1 MALSRTAWRRP
12 AQGLTRS
19 AGRGAAVRVGG
30 GAAGN
35 GRRVGTGSGSSGIGG
50 GAGRIG
56 LVLALLF
63 VLGTAVGCGT
73 RLPASAF
80 TGQATAGDGGGAAF
94 VEGVSGTTIKV
105 GMIDSISS
113 PLGANAFSGPGYGAQ
128 AYFDA
133 LNAAGGVD
141 GRKVVVDQCDDAGS
155 GLGNMQCVHQLIDSD
170 QVFAFA
176 GNSIFDYAGAS
187 YVSAKDVPD
196 IGGEPI
202 DQAYD
207 QYPHLYSIYGS
218 DEPRDGTAGFNGTL
232 YSSTEIYAYFKEKL
246 GAHVAAVVEYNQPD
260 SISYGQM
267 EVAGLRAEGY
277 TVVTEQLDF
286 ALPNFAAAA
295 ADMKARGVQI
305 VFDAIDTTG
314 NGSLCTALDQAGVNL
329 IAKVTTPQ
337 SWDQTVSTD
346 YANAPKCRNVL
357 YATSDE
363 LSYEDTQ
370 YPVIAAFRAAMTKYF
385 PSRAPDLSMWE
396 LDGWASAQWL
406 TDAIRSCGSDVTRT
420 CVEGYMNRDTTYD
433 GDGLLIP
440 TSFIVARPGAT
451 TRACLNVARWQDSAD
466 GGHGGWVTQVSN
478 MEANCFTVPVLAYQ
492 AS

>member
-1 MALSRTAWRRP
+1 VR
-12 AQGLTRS
+12 
-19 AGRGAAVRVGG
+19 AGR
-30 GAAGN
+30 N
-35 GRRVGTGSGSSGIGG
+35 GRNAAAWLGC
-50 GAGRIG
+50 
-56 LVLALLF
+56 LALVF
-63 VLGTAVGCGT
+63 ALGTAAGCGT

-80 TGQATAGDGGGAAF
+80 TGQATAGDGGGAGSTY
-94 VEGVSGTTIKV
+94 VEGVSATTIKV

-155 GLGNMQCVHQLIDSD
+155 GLGNIQCVHQLIDSD

-187 YVSAKDVPD
+187 YVSSKDVPD

-218 DEPRDGTAGFNGTL
+218 DEPRNGTVGFDGTL
-232 YSSTEIYAYFKEKL
+232 YSSTEIYAYFKQKL

-267 EVAGLRAEGY
+267 EAAGLRAEGY

-286 ALPNFAAAA
+286 ALPDFAAAA
-295 ADMKARGVQI
+295 ADMKAHGVQV

-314 NGSLCTALDQAGVNL
+314 NGALCTALDQAGVNL
-329 IAKVTTPQ
+329 IAKVTTVQ
-337 SWDQTVSTD
+337 SWDQTVPTT

-363 LSYEDTQ
+363 LNYEDTQ
-370 YPVIAAFRAAMTKYF
+370 YPVIAAFRAAMAKYF

-406 TDAIRSCGSDVTRT
+406 TDALRSCSGGDVTRK
-420 CVEGYMNRDTTYD
+420 CVEAYMNSPQPYD
-433 GDGLLIP
+433 GHGLLIP
-440 TSFIVARPGAT
+440 TFFTVAKPGAT

-466 GGHGGWVTQVSN
+466 GGHGGWVTQVTN
-478 MEANCFTVPVLAYQ
+478 MDTNCFMVPVLAFK
-492 AS
+492 ASGSG

>member
-1 MALSRTAWRRP
+1 MR
-12 AQGLTRS
+12 
-19 AGRGAAVRVGG
+19 
-30 GAAGN
+30 
-35 GRRVGTGSGSSGIGG
+35 TGSGGRNGAGG
-50 GAGRIG
+50 GWRAEAAWLGCC
-56 LVLALLF
+56 LALVF
-63 VLGTAVGCGT
+63 VLGTAAGCGT

-80 TGQATAGDGGGAAF
+80 TGQATAGDGGGAGSAY
-94 VEGVSGTTIKV
+94 VEGVSATTIKV

-141 GRKVVVDQCDDAGS
+141 GRKVVVDQCDDAGG
-155 GLGNMQCVHQLIDSD
+155 GLGNIQCVHQLIDSD

-218 DEPRDGTAGFNGTL
+218 DEPRDGTVGFDGTL
-232 YSSTEIYAYFKEKL
+232 YSSTEIYAYFKQKL

-260 SISYGQM
+260 SINYGQM
-267 EVAGLRAEGY
+267 EAAGLRAEGY

-286 ALPNFAAAA
+286 ALPDFAAAA
-295 ADMKARGVQI
+295 ADMKAHGVQV

-314 NGSLCTALDQAGVNL
+314 NGALCTALDQAGVNL

-337 SWDQTVSTD
+337 SWDQTVPTT

-370 YPVIAAFRAAMTKYF
+370 YPVIAAFRAAMAKYF

-406 TDAIRSCGSDVTRT
+406 TDALRSCGSSDVTRK
-420 CVEGYMNRDTTYD
+420 CVEAYMNGPQLYD
-433 GDGLLIP
+433 GHGLLIP
-440 TSFIVARPGAT
+440 TSFTVAKPGAT
-451 TRACLNVARWQDSAD
+451 TRACLNLARWQDSAD
-466 GGHGGWVTQVSN
+466 GGHGGWVTQVAN
-478 MEANCFTVPVLAYQ
+478 MDTNCFTVPVLAFK
-492 AS
+492 ASGSG